1 MVRLNKI
8 VLLIICVSMLV
19 LSLQNSCVWA
29 NFKPAPFPAVRIL
42 SSGEVSPSSALIS
55 RNGNIYTFTGN
66 WTTCVLEVE
75 RSNIVID
82 GAGFFIVGNGVGQG
96 IVFHDVDNVSVL
108 NVNIVDVNSGI
119 YIEKC
124 SDTTVS
130 SCSIMGGNN
139 GIYLNN
145 SKNSKI
151 TNNHLFSVYN
161 GLFLDHSNNNILRN
175 NSIENSHQ
183 YGYGLDFMVTGIT
196 LADYT
201 NDVDASN
208 HVNGGSI
215 IYWVNR
221 QNEIVPSDASYVA
234 LINCKGIT
242 VQNLH
247 ISKTQ
252 GILVAWTKNSTIAHN
267 YLDKNHIG
275 IQVLYS
281 SEIVINENEIW
292 HNTGFEE
299 GGDGINIAFSQFITV
314 SNNKL
319 TDNHNGGVTCSNSS
333 RNLLIGNRIGLNNY
347 NGINLVNNSD
357 FNLVTLNKFF
367 NHSTMSRGAVLI
379 EDSRNNT
386 LVANDFTHNGCW
398 AIQLRGTQANN
409 LIYLNNFINNSY
421 YNTRSN
427 SQALQVSTPGTTNG
441 NSWDN
446 GLIGNY
452 WSDYKGVDTNND
464 GTGDTPYYINPT
476 NQDNYPLTSPVT
488 TSQTAKLTS
497 ELTTAVFSSQPPFKQ
512 LSLIA
517 IAVSFAALI
526 VGGTLVYL
534 KKRKR

>member
-1 MVRLNKI
+1 
-8 VLLIICVSMLV
+8 MLV

-299 GGDGINIAFSQFITV
+299 GGDGINIAF
-314 SNNKL
+314 
-319 TDNHNGGVTCSNSS
+319 
-333 RNLLIGNRIGLNNY
+333 
-347 NGINLVNNSD
+347 
-357 FNLVTLNKFF
+357 
-367 NHSTMSRGAVLI
+367 HSL
-379 EDSRNNT
+379 
-386 LVANDFTHNGCW
+386 
-398 AIQLRGTQANN
+398 
-409 LIYLNNFINNSY
+409 
-421 YNTRSN
+421 
-427 SQALQVSTPGTTNG
+427 
-441 NSWDN
+441 
-446 GLIGNY
+446 
-452 WSDYKGVDTNND
+452 
-464 GTGDTPYYINPT
+464 
-476 NQDNYPLTSPVT
+476 
-488 TSQTAKLTS
+488 
-497 ELTTAVFSSQPPFKQ
+497 
-512 LSLIA
+512 
-517 IAVSFAALI
+517 
-526 VGGTLVYL
+526 
-534 KKRKR
+534 